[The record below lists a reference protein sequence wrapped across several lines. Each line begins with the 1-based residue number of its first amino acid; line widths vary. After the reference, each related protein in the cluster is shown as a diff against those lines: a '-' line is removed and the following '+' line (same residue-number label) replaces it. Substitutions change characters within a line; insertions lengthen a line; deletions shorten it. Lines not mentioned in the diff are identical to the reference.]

1 MEQLPK
7 EKNTTEEETAP
18 TPTTTE
24 EDSGELTEAAE
35 TNPTMET
42 TETDP
47 PAITPMKQTDPEKGK
62 NTNQN
67 PNLLYE
73 ENLGFIP
80 RNHGGKGDPRYV
92 FCKFKKEYKNFDF
105 TNEEI
110 LECVEEL
117 NLLKYLQLLQISKPN
132 KSIDIIFRTEDA
144 ADFFINQHI
153 EIRGKPLPF
162 IRKAKRILKV
172 VIKGVHPEMSNDLL
186 LSELYDYIDH
196 TSSIRNSDR
205 QYNGTTF
212 YDGTKQVFVTHLTR
226 HIPRSIKIGN
236 RWCLVLYKDQPVPPR
251 RPPRVSTIV
260 ETPASEEPPHNM
272 ELEAPGPDASASESD
287 AKSEHSENS
296 PMITDRPMPEV
307 SLTSKRVRVP

>member
-1 MEQLPK
+1 M
-7 EKNTTEEETAP
+7 
-18 TPTTTE
+18 
-24 EDSGELTEAAE
+24 
-35 TNPTMET
+35 
-42 TETDP
+42 
-47 PAITPMKQTDPEKGK
+47 
-62 NTNQN
+62 
-67 PNLLYE
+67 
-73 ENLGFIP
+73 
-80 RNHGGKGDPRYV
+80 
-92 FCKFKKEYKNFDF
+92 
-105 TNEEI
+105 
-110 LECVEEL
+110 
-117 NLLKYLQLLQISKPN
+117 LQISKPN
-132 KSIDIIFRTEDA
+132 KSIDIIFQTEDA

-205 QYNGTTF
+205 QYNGTTL

-236 RWCLVLYKDQPVPPR
+236 RWCLVFYKDQPVLPR

-260 ETPASEEPPHNM
+260 ATPASEEPPHNM

-287 AKSEHSENS
+287 ANSEHSKDS
-296 PMITDRPMPEV
+296 PKITDEPMPEV
-307 SLTSKRVRVP
+307 SLTSKRVREPEETGKETTETKKKKQESDIEFESCREHLRVIIDELESSNFENIREVLGMEPSVHVVDAIGTMIAMAGSTRGGDMPCQVTAGNFIKNEEI

>member
-1 MEQLPK
+1 M
-7 EKNTTEEETAP
+7 
-18 TPTTTE
+18 
-24 EDSGELTEAAE
+24 
-35 TNPTMET
+35 
-42 TETDP
+42 
-47 PAITPMKQTDPEKGK
+47 
-62 NTNQN
+62 
-67 PNLLYE
+67 
-73 ENLGFIP
+73 F
-80 RNHGGKGDPRYV
+80 
-92 FCKFKKEYKNFDF
+92 
-105 TNEEI
+105 
-110 LECVEEL
+110 
-117 NLLKYLQLLQISKPN
+117 QISKPN
-132 KSIDIIFRTEDA
+132 KSIDIIFQTEDA

-205 QYNGTTF
+205 QYNGTTL

-236 RWCLVLYKDQPVPPR
+236 RWCLVFYKDQPVPPR

-272 ELEAPGPDASASESD
+272 ELEAPGPGASASESD
-287 AKSEHSENS
+287 ANSEHSEDS
-296 PMITDRPMPEV
+296 P
-307 SLTSKRVRVP
+307 